1 MKNCSELR
9 MKGQTV
15 FGMFLLAQNFV
26 SHILLSSKGLNAI
39 AELLIPFKRVFK
51 LYEFKNNY
59 VI

>member
-1 MKNCSELR
+1 